1 MFIKAGRVRLPVYAL
16 SAAHGINGPN
26 ISNPEPLPAAPPEF
40 ILMVAPFS
48 VTPLGSSLR
57 KLPPPEAV
65 SSIPASMT
73 TLLPAW

>member
-1 MFIKAGRVRLPVYAL
+1 MLIKAGEVRLP
-16 SAAHGINGPN
+16 AAAPAASHGITGERVFKPA
-26 ISNPEPLPAAPPEF
+26 PLPAAPPEF

-73 TLLPAW
+73 TLLPA

>member
-1 MFIKAGRVRLPVYAL
+1 MLIRAGKVRLPATAL
-16 SAAHGINGPN
+16 VASHGITGAR
-26 ISNPEPLPAAPPEF
+26 IFSPEPFPAAPPEF
-40 ILMVAPFS
+40 IRIVAPLS

-73 TLLPAW
+73 TLLPA